1 MNSTNKNRKNCIRTL
16 AGCLTILIAL
26 TSIPFCSVSAETVPT
41 LNIKDA
47 TVQEEDLVESRRIGV
62 ELAFCENTEGFLAV
76 SFGIQYDE
84 NLTYVDT
91 KTMSSTGEAFQVV
104 CNPEQRILWFSASG
118 GDVQSVASKLQDETI
133 AMLYFDLAETAA
145 ADGTEI
151 KGGNFPL
158 QFLWEGLDN
167 SQAFWYTDTQTNK
180 IDAICENSLD
190 GKISFFNP
198 DSELI
203 SESDIRLSPGYQRSL
218 EVLNA
223 GGDILWFSSD
233 DSVAIVDEN
242 GLVTAVA
249 PGECQI
255 HAFINEHIFSCNV
268 SVTSEVYHLISDNGA
283 VNITDQTTTH
293 IMEYPGAL
301 GKVNWMSVKPSIVSI
316 DPDGTMHAKDNGVVN
331 ILGTY
336 NGKTLMRIVN
346 VELSSS
352 EPMTEP
358 ETTTEPITESD
369 SNEFLGKPQSG
380 DVNGDGETNIVDVV
394 LCNRIYVGV
403 EYATPE
409 QIQAGDMDNSGKLDL
424 SDSMT
429 ILKILV
435 GLITVLV

>member
-1 MNSTNKNRKNCIRTL
+1 
-16 AGCLTILIAL
+16 
-26 TSIPFCSVSAETVPT
+26 
-41 LNIKDA
+41 
-47 TVQEEDLVESRRIGV
+47 
-62 ELAFCENTEGFLAV
+62 
-76 SFGIQYDE
+76 
-84 NLTYVDT
+84 
-91 KTMSSTGEAFQVV
+91 
-104 CNPEQRILWFSASG
+104 
-118 GDVQSVASKLQDETI
+118 DETI
-133 AMLYFDLAETAA
+133 AMLYFDLAETA

-167 SQAFWYTDTQTNK
+167 SQAFWYTDTQTNR
-180 IDAICENSLD
+180 IDAIRENSLD
-190 GKISFFNP
+190 GKVSFFNP

-203 SESDIRLSPGYQRSL
+203 SESDIRLSPGYQHSL

-223 GGDILWFSSD
+223 GGDIIWFSSD
-233 DSVAIVDEN
+233 DSVAVVDEN

-283 VNITDQTTTH
+283 VNITDQTTIH

-316 DPDGTMHAKDNGVVN
+316 DPDGTMHANDNGVVN

-346 VELSSS
+346 VDLNSS
-352 EPMTEP
+352 EPMTDPVTEP
-358 ETTTEPITESD
+358 ETTTTEPEITTETITESD
-369 SNEFLGKPQSG
+369 NNEFLGKPQSG
-380 DVNGDGETNIVDVV
+380 DVNGDGETNISDVV

-403 EYATPE
+403 EHATHE

-435 GLITVLV
+435 GLIEPLV